1 VSKERAKRRAE
12 REAARAVA
20 EAARLKRERRRA
32 GRRALLRRVTPR
44 PGRRAWLLGRR
55 SPAQRSAI
63 LGAGVAGLLAIW
75 YFFEPLGLRI
85 AFSLLFLLLL
95 PVLAVI
101 AFDRRV

>member
-1 VSKERAKRRAE
+1 
-12 REAARAVA
+12 
-20 EAARLKRERRRA
+20 
-32 GRRALLRRVTPR
+32 
-44 PGRRAWLLGRR
+44 LGRR

-63 LGAGVAGLLAIW
+63 LAAAVAGLLAIW